1 MLHKEILVASK
12 LYYHNYIEDSQ
23 IVLFDI
29 KTKQL
34 KDIINIKGRKQLSKM
49 TFISGNT
56 ILCQDRIGTVNI
68 IFDITTKTIIS
79 ELCIPSNI
87 LAFYPLSCITKSGL
101 LALIIN
107 EKHLLLFTIGDID
120 YSKITFTVSRISQ
133 M

>member
-101 LALIIN
+101 LAFIIN

-120 YSKITFTVSRISQ
+120 KITFTVSRISQ

>member
-87 LAFYPLSCITKSGL
+87 
-101 LALIIN
+101 
-107 EKHLLLFTIGDID
+107 
-120 YSKITFTVSRISQ
+120 
-133 M
+133 